1 MIAALGRE
9 RRRTLKD
16 MTVAKREM
24 AMVKREMAVTKK
36 AQEGKGRKSRQFGI
50 HVLRGPTAEPNARFV
65 SRC

>member
-24 AMVKREMAVTKK
+24 AMVKREMAMEMLQSKK
-36 AQEGKGRKSRQFGI
+36 K
-50 HVLRGPTAEPNARFV
+50 
-65 SRC
+65 